1 LTEPCFL
8 DIEEVLDLHERQVEA
23 FGGALGIRDHGL
35 LESAIAMPRAS
46 FGGQFDHESIF
57 EMAAAYAFHIAE
69 NQPFLDG
76 NKRTGL
82 GAALVF
88 LRINGFKVV
97 DPEETLY
104 AAMIAIAER
113 RLDKAGLAA
122 LLERLSRPVGDE
134 GALRS
139 S

>member
-1 LTEPCFL
+1 MEPDFL
-8 DIEEVLDLHERQVEA
+8 DLEEVLDLHERQVEA
-23 FGGALGIRDHGL
+23 FGGALGIRDPGL
-35 LESAIAMPRAS
+35 LQSAIAMPRAS
-46 FGGQFDHESIF
+46 FGGQFVHGSLF

-76 NKRTGL
+76 NKRTGV

-104 AAMIAIAER
+104 DAMIAIAER
-113 RLDKAGLAA
+113 RLDKAGMAA

-134 GALRS
+134 GAPRS